1 MEYSAQGTTA
11 AGRYE
16 ALVGSRS
23 VYDREAKESSKLT
36 IPSLIPEQTS
46 GTRARIKTP
55 FQATGSR
62 GVNSLSNKLLM
73 TLLPPST
80 AFFKL
85 DIDDLEIRK
94 QGQEALQSEIDKGL
108 RTIENALMS
117 EIEISN
123 DRVAMFEALKHLVVS
138 GNVLLYLT
146 DKGLKVYPLS
156 KFVCKRDEV
165 GNVLEILIKE
175 TVHPQALPLEFLEQI
190 KKKENYDAEMMKG
203 DLDIYTSIKRMN
215 DDFFWFQE
223 CKGEKIPNTDGRSK
237 VDVTPFIPL
246 RFIRVDGEDYGR
258 GYVEEYRGD
267 LISLES
273 LMQAIIEGAAASAK
287 TLFLVNPNGI
297 TRAATIAK
305 APNGAIREGTAA
317 DISVMQVGKSA
328 DFSVAFSAIQ
338 RIEARLEFAFLMARS
353 VQRDAE
359 RVTAAEI
366 NLMAQELENSLGGIY
381 SILTQEFQLP
391 YLRRR
396 MHLLVR
402 QGKVPKLPDELVK
415 PKIVTGLQGLGRGN
429 DRNKLIEFITTVA
442 QALGPDVMRQYV
454 NVDEAVKRLATSIGI
469 DTANLVKTQEEI
481 QAEQQAAAQQQLIQS
496 LGPAAL
502 GSRLLDP
509 KVNAEAGL
517 ADAQAQQ
524 LQQQGGTPD
533 ANQEVQ

>member
-1 MEYSAQGTTA
+1 MDS
-11 AGRYE
+11 
-16 ALVGSRS
+16 
-23 VYDREAKESSKLT
+23 
-36 IPSLIPEQTS
+36 
-46 GTRARIKTP
+46 
-55 FQATGSR
+55 
-62 GVNSLSNKLLM
+62 
-73 TLLPPST
+73 
-80 AFFKL
+80 
-85 DIDDLEIRK
+85 
-94 QGQEALQSEIDKGL
+94 
-108 RTIENALMS
+108 
-117 EIEISN
+117 
-123 DRVAMFEALKHLVVS
+123 
-138 GNVLLYLT
+138 
-146 DKGLKVYPLS
+146 
-156 KFVCKRDEV
+156 
-165 GNVLEILIKE
+165 
-175 TVHPQALPLEFLEQI
+175 
-190 KKKENYDAEMMKG
+190 
-203 DLDIYTSIKRMN
+203 DLDIYTYVRRVN
-215 DDFFWFQE
+215 DDFMWYQE
-223 CKGEKIPNTDGRSK
+223 CKGEKIPGTDGRSK
-237 VDVTPFIPL
+237 VEVSPWITL
-246 RFIRVDGEDYGR
+246 RFVRIDGEDYGR

-267 LISLES
+267 LISLEA

-287 TLFLVNPNGI
+287 TILLVNPNGV
-297 TRAATIAK
+297 TRASTLAK
-305 APNGAIREGTAA
+305 APNGAIREGSAA

-469 DTANLVKTQEEI
+469 DTANLLKTQEEI

-502 GSRLLDP
+502 GSPLVDP
-509 KVNAEAGL
+509 KKL
-517 ADAQAQQ
+517 ADASQQLPMEESQDAQQ
-524 LQQQGGTPD
+524 E
-533 ANQEVQ
+533 A